1 MTTFKMVRGI
11 LWSAA
16 FGVTFA
22 AALAIAPAASAQS
35 QGPMPVQDVQ
45 PINTTSIVSNTPIV
59 VKETPAKATWLR
71 AEVVHADSH
80 TIIVRDED
88 NAMLIHTFT
97 YSEKAQNKMN
107 QILDNGGYQS
117 GDKVRIR
124 WMPGGSV
131 ALDIKGRPSPSQ

>member
-1 MTTFKMVRGI
+1 MTTCSVMVRGI
-11 LWSAA
+11 LCGAA
-16 FGVTFA
+16 LGAV
-22 AALAIAPAASAQS
+22 LAIAPAASAQS
-35 QGPMPVQDVQ
+35 QGPMPVQDIA
-45 PINTTSIVSNTPIV
+45 PINTTSTTVGAPIV
-59 VKETPAKATWLR
+59 VKEDPVKPVWLR

-124 WMPGGSV
+124 WVPGGSE
-131 ALDIKGRPSPSQ
+131 ALDIKGRPSKPI

>member
-1 MTTFKMVRGI
+1 MTTCNAIRGF
-11 LWSAA
+11 LCGAA
-16 FGVTFA
+16 FA
-22 AALAIAPAASAQS
+22 AMLAFAPAVSAQS
-35 QGPMPVQDVQ
+35 QGPMPVQDIA
-45 PINTTSIVSNTPIV
+45 PINTTSTSVGAPIV
-59 VKETPAKATWLR
+59 VKEEPVRAVWLH

-107 QILDNGGYQS
+107 QILDAGGYQS

-124 WMPGGSV
+124 WVPGGSV
-131 ALDIKGRPSPSQ
+131 ALDIKGRPSQPI

>member
-1 MTTFKMVRGI
+1 MTTFKMIRGM
-11 LWSAA
+11 LWGAA
-16 FGVTFA
+16 FGA
-22 AALAIAPAASAQS
+22 LLAIAPTVSAQS
-35 QGPMPVQDVQ
+35 QGTMPVQDVQ
-45 PINTTSIVSNTPIV
+45 PINTTSIVSTAPIV
-59 VKETPAKATWLR
+59 VKESPVKAVWLK

-131 ALDIKGRPSPSQ
+131 ALDIKGRPSPAQ

>member
-1 MTTFKMVRGI
+1 MTTFNVVRGI
-11 LWSAA
+11 LCGTA
-16 FGVTFA
+16 FGA
-22 AALAIAPAASAQS
+22 LLAIAPAVSAQS
-35 QGPMPVQDVQ
+35 QGPMPAQDVQ
-45 PINTTSIVSNTPIV
+45 PINTTSIVSTTPIV
-59 VKETPAKATWLR
+59 VSETPVKATWLR

-107 QILDNGGYQS
+107 QILENGGYQS

-131 ALDIKGRPSPSQ
+131 ALDIKGRPSPAQ

>member
-1 MTTFKMVRGI
+1 MTTFNIFRGV
-11 LWSAA
+11 LSGAA
-16 FGVTFA
+16 FCA
-22 AALAIAPAASAQS
+22 ILAISAPAQAQT
-35 QGPMPVQDVQ
+35 
-45 PINTTSIVSNTPIV
+45 TTSAPAGTFGDTTTTNVAAPIV
-59 VKETPAKATWLR
+59 VRETPSKAVWLR

-80 TIIVRDED
+80 TIIVRDEG

-124 WMPGGSV
+124 WIPGGSE
-131 ALDIKGRPSPSQ
+131 ALDIKGRPSPAQ